1 MVKNSTLFYL
11 VDDINLSSDI
21 LLSTSIYASS
31 LDEDVDTLLDLLDYD
46 PGAKLVTKTLQR
58 ANVE

>member
-11 VDDINLSSDI
+11 VDDFNLSSDI
-21 LLSTSIYASS
+21 LLSTSIFSS
-31 LDEDVDTLLDLLDYD
+31 FIDEEVDFLLKLLEYD
-46 PGAKLVTKTLQR
+46 PGSKLVTETLQR

>member
-11 VDDINLSSDI
+11 VDDINLSSDV
-21 LLSTSIYASS
+21 LLSTSNYPASS
-31 LDEDVDTLLDLLDYD
+31 DEDVDILLDLLEYD
-46 PGAKLVTKTLQR
+46 PGARLVTKTLQR

>member
-11 VDDINLSSDI
+11 VDDFNMSSDF
-21 LLSTSIYASS
+21 LLSTSIFSS
-31 LDEDVDTLLDLLDYD
+31 LLDEEVDFLLDLVEYD
-46 PGAKLVTKTLQR
+46 PGAKLVTETLQR

>member
-21 LLSTSIYASS
+21 LLSPSNENPLQDEE
-31 LDEDVDTLLDLLDYD
+31 LDFLLDLLEYD
-46 PGAKLVTKTLQR
+46 PGAELVTKILQEVDAR
-58 ANVE
+58 